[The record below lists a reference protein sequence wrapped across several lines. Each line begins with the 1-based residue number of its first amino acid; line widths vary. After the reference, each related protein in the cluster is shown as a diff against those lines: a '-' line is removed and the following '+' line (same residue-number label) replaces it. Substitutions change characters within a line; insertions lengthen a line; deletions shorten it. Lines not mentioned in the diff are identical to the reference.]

1 MTYAREVSVYLYNW
15 CRTPPP
21 CHYLARCCC
30 HLAAAGRW
38 QLRISAIYTQ
48 NSDLYLAADSDIY
61 RINQSPSPHNG
72 VNSAS
77 YFRRAKSKNQ
87 HCPLLKIN
95 CYQQSSIHLPI
106 YSNSQMFILNT
117 DIRRKYVCDLV
128 EINHLSGDIDNKS
141 RIT

>member
-1 MTYAREVSVYLYNW
+1 MYICIIGVAVLLPVIIRPDVVVTSQQPAD
-15 CRTPPP
+15 
-21 CHYLARCCC
+21 
-30 HLAAAGRW
+30 G

-61 RINQSPSPHNG
+61 RINQSPAHTM
-72 VNSAS
+72 VQA

-141 RIT
+141 PIT

>member
-1 MTYAREVSVYLYNW
+1 MYICIIGVAILLPVII
-15 CRTPPP
+15 PPDVVVTSQQP
-21 CHYLARCCC
+21 AD
-30 HLAAAGRW
+30 G

-61 RINQSPSPHNG
+61 RINQSPSQHN
-72 VNSAS
+72 VQA

-87 HCPLLKIN
+87 HCPQLKIN

-141 RIT
+141 PIT